1 MDAQFWI
8 YIVIGVIYFL
18 SRLLKKPEPATGEPV
33 DTRPPEKRK
42 PSYSEEPIPEKPRQ
56 MTFEELLREITE
68 GKEAERPVPQAPPR
82 PRYESF
88 DNELDEEAK
97 SLEEV
102 SVDEAKSAPVFK
114 AYEDTT
120 RPVFQRASLEETLQL
135 KDTVVDFGKFKAFET
150 EKKKNVLE
158 DYANIIRNPKTL
170 RQAVVMSEILKRKF

>member
-18 SRLLKKPEPATGEPV
+18 SRMLKKPEQTTVEPEN
-33 DTRPPEKRK
+33 TRPPARRQ
-42 PSYSEEPIPEKPRQ
+42 PALSGPPASEKPRQ

-68 GKEAERPVPQAPPR
+68 GKEADKPVLEPTPR

-88 DNELDEEAK
+88 DNDLDDEAK

-102 SVDEAKSAPVFK
+102 TVDEARSAPVFK
-114 AYEDTT
+114 PYEVA
-120 RPVFQRASLEETLQL
+120 RPQAFQHASLEETLRL
-135 KDTVVDFGKFKAFET
+135 EDTVVDFGKFKVFET
-150 EKKKNVLE
+150 RKKKNVLE
-158 DYANIIRNPKTL
+158 DYVNIIRNPQAL